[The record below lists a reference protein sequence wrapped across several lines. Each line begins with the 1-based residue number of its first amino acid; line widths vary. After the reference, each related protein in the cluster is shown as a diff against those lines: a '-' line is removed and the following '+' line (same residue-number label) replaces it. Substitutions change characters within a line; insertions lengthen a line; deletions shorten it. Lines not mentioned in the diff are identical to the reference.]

1 MAWNLDNLPDLT
13 GKVAVITGA
22 NSGLGLETTRGLAR
36 TGATIV
42 MACRTEAKAHGAR
55 DAVLADVPKA
65 VLEFMPLDLASLAS
79 IRSFAE
85 AFASK
90 YDQLD
95 LLCNNAGV
103 MALPRSLTADGFE
116 MQIGTNHLGHF
127 ALTGLLLDRLKAA
140 EGARII
146 NVASLAHAYGKIDF
160 DDLMGER
167 SYSKWLRYC
176 QSKLANLLFTFE
188 CHRRLTAANVAITC
202 AASHPGYSA
211 TNLQTVGA
219 RIQGSKIKEKFMAM
233 ANSLLAQSAAKGA
246 LPSLYA
252 LTASDLQGGS
262 YIGPDGL
269 FEMHGNPKVVR
280 AKRHARDAD
289 VAARLWDVSIELTGI
304 DFGGL

>member
-42 MACRTEAKAHGAR
+42 MACRTEAKAHAAR

-140 EGARII
+140 EGARIV